1 MAING
6 LVAQPDTSKLHGSRN
21 LIGAILASEA
31 PFDPE
36 CYLALDDPSARGLS
50 LFPFQSLHLGLSRAI
65 SSLPPVAAQ
74 LLANRALAHA
84 QHLGNFLLRFSGFPH
99 SIDNLTVFL
108 AEMSVALL
116 LHCFFFP
123 TQR

>member
-1 MAING
+1 VAWPVAII
-6 LVAQPDTSKLHGSRN
+6 PHGSAN
-21 LIGAILASEA
+21 LLRAVFAPQA